1 MKVAV
6 AGRLM
11 VAVAG
16 ILLGSAL
23 AVAQGP
29 GGMGPGMGPG
39 GMGRGGFG
47 QRRPPM
53 ERALGAGQW
62 WNNPRMV
69 TQLKLAD
76 DQRKAMDG
84 ILLQHREKLIDLQG
98 TLQKAELEM
107 QPLMKADQ
115 PNETQI
121 LAQIDKV
128 ASARAE
134 LEKANARFLLAI
146 RAKLTPD
153 QWKQLQDLRANGMGR
168 QQADGRGQGPKG
180 GQYRRGPG
188 GGPGSRQGTP
198 PPPPQDGS
206 QAPAPAPGAGGEQ

>member
-1 MKVAV
+1 MKVTGAGRLIVAV
-6 AGRLM
+6 AG
-11 VAVAG
+11 V
-16 ILLGSAL
+16 LLGGAL
-23 AVAQGP
+23 VAAQGP
-29 GGMGPGMGPG
+29 GGMGPGE
-39 GMGRGGFG
+39 MGRGGAEFG

-62 WNNPRMV
+62 WNNPRMI
-69 TQLKLAD
+69 TQLKMTD

-84 ILLQHREKLIDLQG
+84 ILLQHREHLIDLQG
-98 TLQKAELEM
+98 TLQKAELEL

-134 LEKANARFLLAI
+134 LEKANARFLLDI

-153 QWKQLQDLRANGMGR
+153 QWKQLQDLRA
-168 QQADGRGQGPKG
+168 DRGQRPQPGDRGERRQWRQRPS
-180 GQYRRGPG
+180 GQ
-188 GGPGSRQGTP
+188 QGN
-198 PPPPQDGS
+198 PPPPQDGA
-206 QAPAPAPGAGGEQ
+206 QAPPVPGADGEE